1 MSYPSVELETQADR
15 VTQNPGGFL
24 PVGRREWRIHFKKR
38 FGCFC
43 VRLGRGGVGWG
54 VGGLSVVSLVRGV
67 VIVGLLCVCF
77 LLPQHLLPQSQHE
90 HAGTFSFSAATAA
103 AWRARRRAVRLAFT
117 SACFAGL
124 PKRLLFFFA
133 TSLSLNP
140 EWLASARCLRH
151 VPKTACNAW
160 GALAYFWGSDV
171 VQSPWDWPTRGVVAR
186 RL

>member
-1 MSYPSVELETQADR
+1 M
-15 VTQNPGGFL
+15 
-24 PVGRREWRIHFKKR
+24 
-38 FGCFC
+38 
-43 VRLGRGGVGWG
+43 
-54 VGGLSVVSLVRGV
+54 
-67 VIVGLLCVCF
+67 
-77 LLPQHLLPQSQHE
+77 
-90 HAGTFSFSAATAA
+90 
-103 AWRARRRAVRLAFT
+103 RLAFT

-160 GALAYFWGSDV
+160 GALAYFRGSDV

-186 RL
+186 RP